1 MFPETIGPA
10 HNQRGLLVN
19 WKEVQMKIKTI
30 SLLVFS
36 AIISAGPA
44 LAQNTTRNIGGGN
57 NIGVQPAPNPQPCRY
72 NCYGG
77 SRDQIIGGVV
87 GGIIGGIIAG
97 SGRRQQ
103 QNPQP
108 IQQPIQQQPIQQQPI
123 QQQPVYSNAG
133 QQTAGLS
140 QQHYQYCVGKY
151 RSYVIQTNTYTSFSG
166 QTRFCNSPYN

>member
-1 MFPETIGPA
+1 
-10 HNQRGLLVN
+10 
-19 WKEVQMKIKTI
+19 MKIKAI

-44 LAQNTTRNIGGGN
+44 SAQNSTRNIGGGN
-57 NIGVQPAPNPQPCRY
+57 NIGVQPQPNPQPCRY

-77 SRDQIIGGVV
+77 SREQIIGGVV

-108 IQQPIQQQPIQQQPI
+108 IQQPVQPQPG
-123 QQQPVYSNAG
+123 YSTPAP
-133 QQTAGLS
+133 QTAGLS
-140 QQHYQYCVGKY
+140 QQHYQYCMGKY
-151 RSYVIQTNTYTSFSG
+151 RSYVIQTNTYTSFGG
-166 QTRFCNSPYN
+166 QTRYCNSPYN